1 VAKNLVWLALGVLV
15 LIVIGSIVVSLLGLL
30 LKLVLYL
37 VLGALVVGGGY
48 YVYARTRRSVRG
60 GPRQLR

>member
-1 VAKNLVWLALGVLV
+1 MAKNLVWLALGVLV

-30 LKLVLYL
+30 LKLALYL

-48 YVYARTRRSVRG
+48 YLYTRARRSVRG
-60 GPRQLR
+60 CPRELR

>member
-1 VAKNLVWLALGVLV
+1 MAKNLVWLALGVIV

-30 LKLVLYL
+30 LKLALYL

-48 YVYARTRRSVRG
+48 YLYGRTRRSVRG
-60 GPRQLR
+60 GRRQIR

>member
-1 VAKNLVWLALGVLV
+1 MAKNLVWLALGVLV

-30 LKLVLYL
+30 LKLAVYL

-48 YVYARTRRSVRG
+48 YLYARTRRSVRG
-60 GPRQLR
+60 GPRELR